1 MNTKATI
8 VTIAKNEES
17 LPEWCKYHLDCMG
30 FDRIVLF
37 DDGGNPPVEDTRVE
51 RYPVEDVLTKFT
63 YPLPIPRQMACYYWF
78 TRAISDHEDYALFID
93 ADEVFAGNKT
103 VKEFLAD
110 HKGEICDF
118 AFPWV
123 FATSEEEPGVGKD
136 KTIERFLH
144 RKKLS
149 DKHIKSMLFMPQ
161 HRYRELLFPCPHCAE
176 DMNARQLCPW
186 YDPFGKMGHGP
197 YLEKRYEVDGTFP
210 FILHYWSKSREEFE
224 AKIRRGRP
232 DCPPDSPYQYE
243 RIRDEMEQLWKE
255 RSVGEVFDAST
266 AARLKQLENS

>member
-17 LPEWCKYHLDCMG
+17 LPEWCRYHLDCMG

-63 YPLPIPRQMACYYWF
+63 YPLPIPKQMACYYWF

-103 VKEFLAD
+103 VKEFLAERKD
-110 HKGEICDF
+110 EVCDY
-118 AFPWV
+118 ALPWC
-123 FATSEEEPGVGKD
+123 FATSEEEPGVPQGL
-136 KTIERFLH
+136 TIQRFLH
-144 RKKLS
+144 RKKLT

-161 HRYRELLFPCPHCAE
+161 YRYRDVLFPCPHCIADWRSKE
-176 DMNARQLCPW
+176 MLPW
-186 YDPFGKMGHGP
+186 FDPFKNMGYGP
-197 YLEKRYEVDGTFP
+197 FLDKTYEVDGSFP
-210 FILHYWSKSREEFE
+210 YILHYWCKSRREFDQ
-224 AKIRRGRP
+224 KISRGRP

-243 RIRDEMEQLWKE
+243 RIRDEMEQLWLE
-255 RSVGEVFDAST
+255 RSVGDVFDAST
-266 AARLKQLENS
+266 AARLKQLETN